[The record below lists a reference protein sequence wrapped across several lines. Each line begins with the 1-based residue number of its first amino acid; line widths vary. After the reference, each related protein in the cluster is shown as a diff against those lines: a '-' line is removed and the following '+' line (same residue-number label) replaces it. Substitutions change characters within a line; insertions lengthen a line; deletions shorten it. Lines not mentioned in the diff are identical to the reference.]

1 MIQGEIIVVGRIMQ
15 IAAKSGSYRK
25 RDKEALVKDGWELIE
40 NGSML
45 DGVSYDVFEKEV
57 KQ

>member
-15 IAAKSGSYRK
+15 IATKSGSYRK

>member
-15 IAAKSGSYRK
+15 IAVKNGSYRNG
-25 RDKEALVKDGWELIE
+25 DKEALVADGWELIE
-40 NGSML
+40 KGSML
-45 DGVSYDVFEKEV
+45 DGVSYDIFEKEV